1 MINPYRIQT
10 LICLFMLTALS
21 ACGFSPVHSSS
32 STGPNTAFQN
42 ITIETVET
50 GNPAVDESGFFL
62 KQRLRDRVGA
72 GQGSHI
78 LRITPELN
86 RAQLGFSG
94 DDIASRNDLSLTA
107 NYELVDAASGD
118 ILDAGSVRST
128 SSFGTPVDAF
138 GRQAAQDNATRTIAQ
153 ETADRLLARLARFYA
168 STPN

>member
-1 MINPYRIQT
+1 M
-10 LICLFMLTALS
+10 
-21 ACGFSPVHSSS
+21 
-32 STGPNTAFQN
+32 
-42 ITIETVET
+42 
-50 GNPAVDESGFFL
+50 
-62 KQRLRDRVGA
+62 GA